1 MKKILFSSYS
11 MDLGGIETALITLLK
26 NISSDYDIT
35 LVLEKKG
42 GLFLNEVP
50 KNVKII
56 EYKPSNHKI
65 TIIRKTINFLKQL
78 NFKRKYKDKF
88 DFSACFATYS
98 YPCSFVART
107 ASKNNALWVH
117 NDYMNF
123 YNNNEN
129 EYKVFFR
136 KLKVEDYLKIIFV
149 SEHDKNVFIKQF
161 PEYEE
166 KCLYCNNL
174 IDYKK
179 IQNKA
184 EEKIQDLKQ
193 QNKLTTF
200 INLGRHD
207 EKQKKISRIIEA
219 TKRLNAEN
227 YHFRVIF
234 IGEGTDTINYKKE
247 AEGIENIQFLG
258 SKKNPYPYLKQSD
271 CLVMS
276 SDYEGYPVVFIESL
290 ILGKPIIT
298 TDVSD
303 SRKDISGKYGLVIE
317 KTSAGVYRGMK
328 EFLDKGFEMKPFNP
342 EEYNREILGKLKE
355 IIKWNPNF
363 K

>member
-1 MKKILFSSYS
+1 MN
-11 MDLGGIETALITLLK
+11 LGGIETALITLLK

-42 GLFLNEVP
+42 GLFLKEVP
-50 KNVKII
+50 ENVKII
-56 EYKPSNHKI
+56 EYKPSNNKI
-65 TIIRKTINFLKQL
+65 TIIRKAINLFKQI

-88 DFSACFATYS
+88 DFSACYATYS
-98 YPCSFVART
+98 YPCSFAART

-123 YNNNEN
+123 YNNDEN
-129 EYKVFFR
+129 KYKSFFR
-136 KLKVEDYLKIIFV
+136 KLKVEDYMKFVFV

-166 KCLYCNNL
+166 KCVYCNNL

-179 IQNKA
+179 IQNQA
-184 EEKIQDLKQ
+184 DEEIQDLKPE
-193 QNKLTTF
+193 NELTTF

-207 EKQKKISRIIEA
+207 EKQKKLSRIIRA

-234 IGEGTDTINYKKE
+234 IGDGADTENYKRE
-247 AEGIENIQFLG
+247 AEGIKNIQFLG

-290 ILGKPIIT
+290 ILGKTIIT

-328 EFLDKGFEMKPFNP
+328 EFLDSGFEKKQFNP
-342 EEYNREILGKLKE
+342 EKYNREILEKLKE
-355 IIKWNPNF
+355 III
-363 K
+363 